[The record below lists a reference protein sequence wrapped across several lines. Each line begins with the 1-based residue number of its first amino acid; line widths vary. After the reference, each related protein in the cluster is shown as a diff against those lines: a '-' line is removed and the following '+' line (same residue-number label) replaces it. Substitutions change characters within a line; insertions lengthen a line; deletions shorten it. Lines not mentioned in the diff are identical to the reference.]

1 MAETK
6 TKPKRV
12 RTRKFVMV
20 ELTDAERQKLERLKA
35 AQIARGERAT
45 LAGVMRELL
54 AKAE

>member
-20 ELTDAERQKLERLKA
+20 ELTDAERQKLERLRD
-35 AQIARGERAT
+35 QRGERAT